1 MSKQTK
7 APLFDPITSAKAIID
22 KFKDSAGATGIY
34 GEQKLQMLH
43 TVLIVRAIDRLT
55 AAVKDNTK
63 AVRQG

>member
-1 MSKQTK
+1 MSKQTIK
-7 APLFDPITSAKAIID
+7 LVDPITSAEDVIER
-22 KFKDSAGATGIY
+22 FKDSGRATGTY